1 MADLWLV
8 SESKWKREDGP
19 SSPRPGGRNDVF
31 FSTIELQ
38 HCSHE
43 LRRTLLVDSG
53 LVTDEKPVPVYG
65 RVASSC
71 HQLSPTVCRRTRSE
85 RSETTNMVWGS
96 SNGVWGMQENSFKK
110 HKCVVTRDMQFIN
123 KAQAWVSKRTVDH
136 WDTYPR
142 QTKSQSRM

>member
-31 FSTIELQ
+31 FSPIELQ
-38 HCSHE
+38 RCSHE

-65 RVASSC
+65 IVASSC
-71 HQLSPTVCRRTRSE
+71 HQLSAGGQEANGPRLQTWYGGQAMGCGACRRIHSRSINVLSRE
-85 RSETTNMVWGS
+85 ICS
-96 SNGVWGMQENSFKK
+96 S
-110 HKCVVTRDMQFIN
+110 
-123 KAQAWVSKRTVDH
+123 
-136 WDTYPR
+136 
-142 QTKSQSRM
+142 